1 MNELIRADSEYQREI
16 RRRQFNDKAKIGLL
30 VGMNIQQFHTNQLL
44 ERNLDVAC
52 QTNSLLGQ
60 ISHTLGQVAGM
71 QATHF
76 EQVQRERQLKEVMYQ
91 FDKFLG
97 ETEQCGD
104 PVAAAYGVKRLF
116 EVIDRPGHSFTTAD
130 LADIED
136 KQRFDKLLSRG
147 KAALRSLPKD
157 QFEELEEF
165 ERLLGIYIERQAT
178 GFNADGAF
186 PHKSHIQLSND
197 FDSPPSEPRN
207 SAPPSLSAP
216 TAYAAGGCGGCLSVM
231 AVISTLTTVGML
243 LAREQQS
250 GVQLFISVVFG
261 VPGFFL
267 LRRFLQ
273 WKVETAPPKIVTI
286 GSPLY
291 KEWQAKRRREEAKVA
306 ATNQK
311 IDTYNVEVTEKRR
324 QATRVFQATMADMR
338 SLINGFLKQH
348 PAIQRF
354 VAPV

>member
-1 MNELIRADSEYQREI
+1 MNDLIRADSEYQKEI
-16 RRRQFNDKAKIGLL
+16 RRRQFNDRAKIGLL
-30 VGMNIQQFHTNQLL
+30 VGMNMQQFQTNQLL
-44 ERNLDVAC
+44 SHNLEVAC

-91 FDKFLG
+91 FDKFLA

-130 LADIED
+130 LADLRD
-136 KQRFDKLLSRG
+136 KRQLDELLTRG
-147 KAALRSLPKD
+147 KSALRSLPKD

-165 ERLLGIYIERQAT
+165 ERLLGIYYERQAG
-178 GFNADGAF
+178 GFDADASF
-186 PHKSHIQLSND
+186 PHKSHIHLSNE
-197 FDSPPSEPRN
+197 FQSPPSEPRS
-207 SAPPSLSAP
+207 SAPPSLSTP
-216 TAYAAGGCGGCLSVM
+216 TAYAALGCGGYLSLM
-231 AVISTLTTVGML
+231 ALISTVTFVGRVID
-243 LAREQQS
+243 REQLAVMQLLVS
-250 GVQLFISVVFG
+250 VALGVSA
-261 VPGFFL
+261 FFL
-267 LRRFLQ
+267 VRRFLQ
-273 WKVETAPPKIVTI
+273 WKAETGPPKTVTI

-311 IDTYNVEVTEKRR
+311 IDTHNVEVNEKRR

-348 PAIQRF
+348 PAIRRF